1 MRTLVIDVPLKAI
14 RWAVLGVLVIA
25 VLYPLLWMA
34 LNGFKSTEAIFGN
47 PWALPTSWS
56 IDYYKAAW
64 ASGLTRYFLNSI
76 IVTSGSVFLVTLLG
90 AWAAFGLSRVKIP
103 FSNAVMLI
111 IVGGIMIA
119 PTAALIP
126 LFQLMQTLHF
136 YDTYWALIVLYAA
149 FKLPFTT
156 FLIRS
161 YMLGLPK
168 EVEEASL
175 IDGASHWQTFW
186 TIILPMCRPILVSAA
201 LLQSLFAW
209 NEFPFALVFI
219 NNPDLK
225 TVPVGLMDFQ
235 STLLTNWP
243 VLFAGLTIA
252 ALPMILLFLIG
263 QRQFI
268 RGLTEGFSK

>member
-1 MRTLVIDVPLKAI
+1 MSSQLIGIPVKIV
-14 RWAVLGVLVIA
+14 RWAVLLILVIA
-25 VLYPLLWMA
+25 VIYPLVWMA
-34 LNGFKSTEAIFGN
+34 LNGFKSTEAIFGS
-47 PWALPTSWS
+47 PWALPESWS
-56 IDYYKAAW
+56 FEYYQEAW
-64 ASGLTRYFLNSI
+64 ASGLTRYFLNSV
-76 IVTSGSVFLVTLLG
+76 IVTAGSVFLVTLLA
-90 AWAAFGLSRVKIP
+90 AWAAFGLTRVQLP
-103 FSNAVMLI
+103 FSNAITLI
-111 IVGGIMIA
+111 IMGGIMIA

-149 FKLPFTT
+149 FKMPFTT

-175 IDGASHWQTFW
+175 IDGASRWQTFW
-186 TIILPMCRPILVSAA
+186 RIILPMCRPILVSAA

-252 ALPMILLFLIG
+252 ALPMILLYLIG

>member
-1 MRTLVIDVPLKAI
+1 MRAILLDLPLRLV
-14 RWAVLGVLVIA
+14 RWAVLALLVAA
-25 VLYPLLWMA
+25 VIYPLIWMA
-34 LNGFKSTEAIFGN
+34 MNGFKSTDAIFGS
-47 PWALPTSWS
+47 PWALPESWS
-56 IDYYKAAW
+56 FEYYKAAW
-64 ASGLTRYFLNSI
+64 DSGLTRYFINSV
-76 IVTSGSVFLVTLLG
+76 IVTAGSVLLVTLFG
-90 AWAAFGLSRVKIP
+90 AWAAYGLTRVHLP
-103 FSNAVMLI
+103 FSNMITLI

-126 LFQLMQTLHF
+126 LFQLMQTLRF

-149 FKLPFTT
+149 FKMPFTT

-161 YMLGLPK
+161 YMLGLPR
-168 EVEEASL
+168 EVEEAAL
-175 IDGASHWQTFW
+175 IDGATRWQTFW
-186 TIILPMCRPILVSAA
+186 QIILPMSRPILVSAA

-252 ALPMILLFLIG
+252 AIPMIVLFLIG

>member
-1 MRTLVIDVPLKAI
+1 MKQRIIGLPLATL
-14 RWAVLGVLVIA
+14 RWLVLAGLVVAVV
-25 VLYPLLWMA
+25 YPLLWMA
-34 LNGFKSTEAIFGN
+34 LNGFKTTEGIFGD
-47 PWALPTSWS
+47 PWALPDSWS
-56 IDYYKAAW
+56 LQYYREAW
-64 ASGLTRYFLNSI
+64 NSGLTRYFINSV
-76 IVTSGSVFLVTLLG
+76 IVTSGSVLLVTLLG
-90 AWAAFGLSRVKIP
+90 SWAAYGLTRLQLP
-103 FSNAVMLI
+103 FSNAITLAIM
-111 IVGGIMIA
+111 GGIMIA

-161 YMLGLPK
+161 YMLGLPH
-168 EVEEASL
+168 EVEEAAV
-175 IDGASHWQTFW
+175 IDGASRWQTFW
-186 TIILPMCRPILVSAA
+186 RIVMPMCRPILVSAA

>member
-1 MRTLVIDVPLKAI
+1 MKRILLDAPLRLI
-14 RWAVLGVLVIA
+14 RWAILAILVVA
-25 VLYPLLWMA
+25 VIYPLLWMA
-34 LNGFKSTEAIFGN
+34 LNGFKTTEGIFGD

-56 IDYYKAAW
+56 PQFYIEAW
-64 ASGLTRYFLNSI
+64 NSGLTRYFLNSVVVTAGSVL
-76 IVTSGSVFLVTLLG
+76 IVTLIG
-90 AWAAFGLSRVKIP
+90 AWAAYGLTRQRIP
-103 FSNAVMLI
+103 FGNAITLAIM
-111 IVGGIMIA
+111 GGIMIA

-126 LFQLMQTLHF
+126 LFQLMQGLRL

-149 FKLPFTT
+149 FKMPFTT

-161 YMLGLPK
+161 YMMNLPR
-168 EVEEASL
+168 EVEEAAL
-175 IDGASHWQTFW
+175 IDGASRWQAFW
-186 TIILPMCRPILVSAA
+186 RVILPMCRPILVSAA

-219 NNPDLK
+219 NDPDLK
-225 TVPVGLMDFQ
+225 TLPVGLMDFQ

-252 ALPMILLFLIG
+252 ALPMIVLFLIG

>member
-1 MRTLVIDVPLKAI
+1 MKIFLKLLRNFVLFILVIS
-14 RWAVLGVLVIA
+14 VI
-25 VLYPLLWMA
+25 YPILWMFI
-34 LNGFKSTEAIFGN
+34 NGFKSTEEIFGS
-47 PWALPTSWS
+47 PWSLPTSWS
-56 IDYYKAAW
+56 IKYYEQAIN
-64 ASGLTRYFLNSI
+64 SGLSHYFFNSI
-76 IVTSGSVFLVTLLG
+76 IVTVGSVVLVTILS
-90 AWAAFGLSRVKIP
+90 AWAAYGLARIELPINNLVL
-103 FSNAVMLI
+103 FT

-126 LFQLMQTLHF
+126 LFQLMQKFHL

-149 FKLPFTT
+149 FKVPFTT

-175 IDGASHWQTFW
+175 IDGASRQQTFW
-186 TIILPMCRPILVSAA
+186 VIVLPMCRPILVSAA

-243 VLFAGLTIA
+243 VLFAGLSIA
-252 ALPMILLFLIG
+252 ALPMMLLFLIG

-268 RGLTEGFSK
+268 RGLTEGIGK

>member
-1 MRTLVIDVPLKAI
+1 
-14 RWAVLGVLVIA
+14 
-25 VLYPLLWMA
+25 
-34 LNGFKSTEAIFGN
+34 
-47 PWALPTSWS
+47 
-56 IDYYKAAW
+56 
-64 ASGLTRYFLNSI
+64 
-76 IVTSGSVFLVTLLG
+76 
-90 AWAAFGLSRVKIP
+90 
-103 FSNAVMLI
+103 
-111 IVGGIMIA
+111 MIA

-126 LFQLMQTLHF
+126 LFQLMQKFHL

-149 FKLPFTT
+149 FKVPFTT

-175 IDGASHWQTFW
+175 IDGASRQQTFW
-186 TIILPMCRPILVSAA
+186 VIVLPMCRPILVSAA

-243 VLFAGLTIA
+243 VLFAGLSIA
-252 ALPMILLFLIG
+252 ALPMMLLFLIG

-268 RGLTEGFSK
+268 RGLTEGIGK